1 MQILLNS
8 ARSAIM
14 PKALFQKD
22 VLASQRLRTFA
33 ESGREEDVLA
43 KFQRV
48 EGSGSAKGVMMR
60 ILTHL
65 VQQ

>member
-1 MQILLNS
+1 MFW
-8 ARSAIM
+8 RH
-14 PKALFQKD
+14 KGCE
-22 VLASQRLRTFA
+22 TFA